1 VNPINSV
8 FSETRATKDTELS
21 KFLYTEQTKM
31 IFGEKPVSDWDK
43 MVQEWMDKGG
53 AQVIKEV
60 NDALKE
66 AGYSGAQWK

>member
-1 VNPINSV
+1 MVY
-8 FSETRATKDTELS
+8 SETRAAKDSELS

-43 MVQEWMDKGG
+43 MVEEWKSKGG

-66 AGYSGAQWK
+66 IGYNGPQWK